1 MTQGP
6 DPRPA
11 FNPYAAPLYEPI
23 QPPVRDANH
32 AFLASRGARFVAR
45 LLDNLLFSATVV
57 PTAAALF
64 FIEHVSKVWLV
75 TGVIPFL
82 FTVYQ
87 CYLVTTSGQ
96 SVAKK
101 WVGLRVVRLDGTP
114 VDFVSGVVLRE
125 WVVFGVGLVPGIGM
139 LARLA
144 DSVMIFGEDRRC
156 LHDQLAGTKVIP
168 A

>member
-1 MTQGP
+1 MTDGP

-23 QPPVRDANH
+23 QPPVRGASN
-32 AFLASRGARFVAR
+32 AFLASRGARFVTR
-45 LLDNLLFSATVV
+45 LVDNVLFGATLV
-57 PTAAALF
+57 PIAAAV
-64 FIEHVSKVWLV
+64 FIEHASSVWLV

-87 CYLVTTSGQ
+87 CYLVATTGQ

-101 WVGLRVVRLDGTP
+101 WFGLRVVRLDGSP

-139 LARLA
+139 LFRFA
-144 DSVMIFGEDRRC
+144 DSVMIFGEERRC
-156 LHDQLAGTKVIP
+156 LHDQIAGTKVIP